1 MSVVSRKEYIGVP
14 RDRVENFNGNQLV
27 YVGWDNHLLFAS
39 AFLLFVSP
47 ESTFRDL
54 VKNNV
59 VPLIAAD
66 PDAEKIDWD
75 NVSWLNGNKPWA
87 PDWDATLA
95 ENGVGHKS
103 LVRFQTPSLNTIC
116 G

>member
-75 NVSWLNGNKPWA
+75 NVSWLKGNKPWA
-87 PDWDATLA
+87 PAWDATLA